1 MKSIYTLC
9 AQFEIEGLRESQ
21 GRPRV
26 SDAALQSIGSS
37 LQQTGRGSCGLNLF
51 EITI

>member
-9 AQFEIEGLRESQ
+9 AQLEIEGLRKSQ

-26 SDAALQSIGSS
+26 TDEAVKSI
-37 LQQTGRGSCGLNLF
+37 R
-51 EITI
+51 

>member
-9 AQFEIEGLRESQ
+9 SHFEIEGLRKSQ

-26 SDAALQSIGSS
+26 TDEAVKCV
-37 LQQTGRGSCGLNLF
+37 R
-51 EITI
+51 